1 MTVSPSAKRG
11 GHQQV
16 FGSSHGDFVE
26 DNFSAFETTAF
37 LRIGGGLDVAVLL
50 RNLRA
55 QALQTLD
62 MEIDGAS
69 ADGASAGQRDA
80 GAATARDE
88 RPQDERRGA
97 HGLDQFIR
105 RFGSGQGAGANRGAV
120 MSSPVAEFY
129 FGAHG
134 GEELAC
140 GLDVPYLR
148 NVFQNHR
155 FVGEQSR
162 CHARQAA
169 FFAPLM
175 RTVPSS
181 GLPPRIT
188 SLSMPVM
195 ILELSAMELLQAGHY
210 KYSSGECEGVRKTLL
225 IPEMR
230 ESRPA
235 TESRPLLRIVLPQY
249 VS

>member
-1 MTVSPSAKRG
+1 MPCAVELIDALDANRGRSRAVYLRAHGVEQCGQVGDFRFASAVLHDRLTIGQRG

-26 DNFSAFETTAF
+26 DNFSAFEPTAF

-55 QALQTLD
+55 QALETFD
-62 MEIDGAS
+62 MEIDGAG

-97 HGLDQFIR
+97 HGLDQLIR

-129 FGAHG
+129 VGAHG

-140 GLDVPYLR
+140 GLDVAHLR
-148 NVFQNHR
+148 NVFENHR

-162 CHARQAA
+162 CHARQ
-169 FFAPLM
+169 
-175 RTVPSS
+175 
-181 GLPPRIT
+181 G
-188 SLSMPVM
+188 
-195 ILELSAMELLQAGHY
+195 
-210 KYSSGECEGVRKTLL
+210 GVLR
-225 IPEMR
+225 
-230 ESRPA
+230 A
-235 TESRPLLRIVLPQY
+235 TDADRAE
-249 VS
+249 